1 MQKRGYFLLWV
12 VLCQISLTQEITFT
26 IKNDSEHTV
35 LLHTGKATVSIQ
47 SNTSYKFTK
56 PVGTQIYLMEFGEKK
71 TLLLTVKESF
81 EGKKINLSDLLKK
94 E

>member
-1 MQKRGYFLLWV
+1 MQKAWFFLLGV
-12 VLCQISLTQEITFT
+12 VLWQVSLTHEITFT
-26 IKNDSEHTV
+26 IKNDSAHTI

-47 SNTSYKFTK
+47 SLASYKFTK
-56 PVGTQIYLMEFGEKK
+56 PVGTQIFLMEFGEQK
-71 TLLLTVKESF
+71 TLLLTVKENL